1 MSDFSAIYDEYKDE
15 LTAVIKDN
23 ERVLKQ
29 LYTLMIQRKDIQQ
42 DIYNS
47 MLHIHSETQELVR
60 GIMVDDINIDTMKK
74 HSNEF
79 IIEEEEDDE

>member
-1 MSDFSAIYDEYKDE
+1 MSDFSAIYNDYRDE

-29 LYTLMIQRKDIQQ
+29 LYTLIIQRKDIQQ

-60 GIMVDDINIDTMKK
+60 SIMSDNINIDTIKK
-74 HSNEF
+74 HNNEF
-79 IIEEEEDDE
+79 IIEEEDEE